1 MNRIINCSIYP
12 DRKRANNFQAG
23 KDFENI
29 FSSWEDFLQAFHFIQ
44 LHEFLFLE
52 MSIIK
57 VQEQTAGPIA
67 EMLLKIQAIKLN
79 TEKPFTWS
87 SGWKS
92 PIYCDNRLSLSHPEV
107 RRAIKA
113 GLGEAIREN
122 FFTAESIGGVAT
134 AGIAHG
140 ALVADAL
147 DLPFLYVRPK
157 AKDHGMENLIEG
169 KIVKN
174 QKIVVIEDLVSTG
187 GSSLRAVDALRS
199 AGFQV
204 LGMVSIFNYG
214 FDVATRN
221 FYEAD
226 VSLISL
232 SDYGHLLSQAL
243 LEKYIGEEELIS
255 LKAWRVDP
263 SHWRN

>member
-1 MNRIINCSIYP
+1 MP
-12 DRKRANNFQAG
+12 
-23 KDFENI
+23 
-29 FSSWEDFLQAFHFIQ
+29 
-44 LHEFLFLE
+44 
-52 MSIIK
+52 IIK

-67 EMLLKIQAIKLN
+67 EMLLEIQAIKLN

-92 PIYCDNRLSLSHPEV
+92 PIYCDNRLSLSEPSV
-107 RRAIKA
+107 RSAIKM
-113 GLGEAIREN
+113 GFVDAIREN
-122 FFTAESIGGVAT
+122 FFTVESIAGVAT

-140 ALVADAL
+140 ALVANDL

-157 AKDHGMENLIEG
+157 PKEHGMENLIEG
-169 KIVKN
+169 KVVKGQN
-174 QKIVVIEDLVSTG
+174 VVVVEDLVSTG
-187 GSSLRAVDALRS
+187 GSSLKAVDALRN
-199 AGFQV
+199 AGFKV

-232 SDYGHLLSQAL
+232 SDYGHLLSQAAQK
-243 LEKYIGEEELIS
+243 KYIAEDQLIS

-263 SHWRN
+263 SRWNR